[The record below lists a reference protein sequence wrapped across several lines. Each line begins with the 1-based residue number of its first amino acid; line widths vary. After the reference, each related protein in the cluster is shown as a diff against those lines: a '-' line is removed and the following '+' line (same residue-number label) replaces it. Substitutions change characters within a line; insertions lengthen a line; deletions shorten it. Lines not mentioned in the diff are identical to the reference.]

1 MKEKYELYNYT
12 YGEMDLDNHKLFMMM
27 DDGAKFDVSLYE
39 LSDEDIEGLMTVED
53 YDMNEDVFERLME
66 VAEEREEQNFVNTK
80 EKAMN
85 EIKKLRA
92 ELGLTQKKF
101 GEKFGI
107 PIRTVQDWEYE
118 KREPRSY
125 IIYMMYRI
133 IELEKS

>member
-1 MKEKYELYNYT
+1 MKI
-12 YGEMDLDNHKLFMMM
+12 F
-27 DDGAKFDVSLYE
+27 S
-39 LSDEDIEGLMTVED
+39 
-53 YDMNEDVFERLME
+53 
-66 VAEEREEQNFVNTK
+66 

-118 KREPRSY
+118 NREPRSY

>member
-1 MKEKYELYNYT
+1 LKI
-12 YGEMDLDNHKLFMMM
+12 F
-27 DDGAKFDVSLYE
+27 S
-39 LSDEDIEGLMTVED
+39 
-53 YDMNEDVFERLME
+53 
-66 VAEEREEQNFVNTK
+66 